1 MKELL
6 EEMVV
11 DLKKAKKI
19 ADKKEKKNGRIW
31 GFALAS
37 NIFFTAYN
45 IVFDNYSIFVVNILG
60 LLLCFIGISRHR
72 YHTVKPCYMLQEC
85 IDKVEKDLAE
95 LVERE
100 KDPKFTNTQ

>member
-1 MKELL
+1 MKEFL

-19 ADKKEKKNGRIW
+19 ADKKEKKFGRIW

-45 IVFDNYSIFVVNILG
+45 IVFDIYSILVVNILG

-72 YHTVKPCYMLQEC
+72 HYAIKPCYVLQEC

-95 LVERE
+95 LVEQE
-100 KDPKFTNTQ
+100 NDPKFVNPQ